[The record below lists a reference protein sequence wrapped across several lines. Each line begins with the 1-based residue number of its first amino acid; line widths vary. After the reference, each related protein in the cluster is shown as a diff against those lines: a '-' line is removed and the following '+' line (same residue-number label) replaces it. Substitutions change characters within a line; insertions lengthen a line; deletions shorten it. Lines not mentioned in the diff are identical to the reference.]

1 MELLIKIPKE
11 FEQHFKQDAFE
22 DSLHRLSADA
32 HLIAGIYE
40 QETAKM
46 LRDAFK
52 SAVSVPPHGR
62 LGDLDA
68 LIADLKRQCKEVFRI
83 DAVSPDDFWIERN
96 EAYNERLWETW
107 CESFYKYLESRPTVI
122 QANTEEEKMK

>member
-52 SAVSVPPHGR
+52 SAVSVPPHG
-62 LGDLDA
+62 DL
-68 LIADLKRQCKEVFRI
+68 I
-83 DAVSPDDFWIERN
+83 DVEELMEKVAGLVPYYIETGYEKAFTDGLSSVYEIVKASPTIIPASE
-96 EAYNERLWETW
+96 EGET
-107 CESFYKYLESRPTVI
+107 
-122 QANTEEEKMK
+122 